1 MQRVAWGGRRA
12 PIASGAFAGEPLSAE
27 RMQGENAAQMRGFS
41 ANDSECRVNEER
53 ARSECRASA
62 ERVRNEYRANAA
74 RMQREY
80 AVAVERVHSE

>member
-12 PIASGAFAGEPLSAE
+12 PMASGAFAGAPLSAE
-27 RMQGENAAQMRGFS
+27 RVQGENAERMRECS

-53 ARSECRASA
+53 VQSECGASA
-62 ERVRNEYRANAA
+62 ERIQSQCSASAE

-80 AVAVERVHSE
+80 GVAVERVHSE